1 MSTTSRIGSNIL
13 WLTISSSPED
23 ILIRSSLLGL
33 GPDQSLLCS
42 VPKDQHFESLEK
54 GLPCKGR
61 SYIDGE
67 VYEFETVIQ
76 EFLTFPPAI
85 RLEAPLDILHQIPRS
100 FPRLTI
106 DLPGVVRPLS
116 KSGQILAVLPVQLSN
131 LSPTGCQF
139 SIDPSAW
146 PKVSA
151 LHLFLSCRL
160 PGFDHHSKFRGSI
173 EWVHPTAELI
183 IGIKFLFGS
192 HSDIAQQDILQWYT
206 SQQAHLVNTQSLSL
220 ASLFMPRPHKACILA
235 ISGVFL

>member
-1 MSTTSRIGSNIL
+1 MTTTSRYPTLGSNIL
-13 WLTISSSPED
+13 WLTISSRPGN

-33 GPDQSLLCS
+33 GPDHSLLCAI
-42 VPKDQHFESLEK
+42 PKDQPLELLAK

-67 VYEFETVIQ
+67 IYDFETVIQ

-85 RLEAPLDILHQIPRS
+85 RLAAPPNIIRQAPRS

-106 DLPGVVRPLS
+106 DLPGAVRPLS
-116 KSGQILAVLPVQLSN
+116 KNGQILAVLPVQLSN

-139 SIDPSAW
+139 FIDPSAW

-160 PGFDHHSKFRGSI
+160 PGFDHQSKFHGSI
-173 EWVHPTAELI
+173 EWVHPTNELV
-183 IGIKFLFGS
+183 IGIKFIFES
-192 HSDIAQQDILQWYT
+192 DKDIAQQDILHWYS
-206 SQQAHLVNTQSLSL
+206 SQQANLVNTQ
-220 ASLFMPRPHKACILA
+220 A
-235 ISGVFL
+235 